1 MTTMNCKPGDL
12 AIIERNLP
20 TEAEAFADVY
30 LALLL
35 ACRGMVVR
43 VTGLHGTQWE
53 LAETRAVQAHFFNVH
68 TQAIAKASGELKMI
82 GDQYLVPIGGVP
94 VTDEVEDEV
103 TA

>member
-1 MTTMNCKPGDL
+1 MNCKPGDL

-43 VTGLHGTQWE
+43 VTSLHGTMWQ
-53 LAETRAVQAHFFNVH
+53 LAETRPVQARFFDVH
-68 TQAIAKASGELKMI
+68 TQAIARASGELKTI

-94 VTDEVEDEV
+94 VIDEVEDEV